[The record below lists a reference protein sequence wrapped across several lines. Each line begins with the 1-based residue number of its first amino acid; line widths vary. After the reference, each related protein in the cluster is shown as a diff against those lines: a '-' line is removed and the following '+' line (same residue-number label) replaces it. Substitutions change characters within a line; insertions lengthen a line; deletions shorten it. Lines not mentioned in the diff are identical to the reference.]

1 MLALLFAPFVVGV
14 PSMPRMTGSIATP
27 RTGTAFLVDGSRD
40 WLRAYDWTTTS
51 LGGPETWSSSLRLL
65 ADLVLQS
72 DYPMALLWGSE
83 HILLY
88 NDAFSAIVGPDDH
101 PRAFGRAVQETLPD
115 LWESIAPSLDP
126 GGLLDPPRHRGESD
140 TSSSIRQNPAR
151 DRTST
156 SRRARFVTTMGRS
169 AACCWPAQM

>member
-1 MLALLFAPFVVGV
+1 MRLSVLPSRTIGTRGVSLSAMLALLFAPFVVGV
-14 PSMPRMTGSIATP
+14 PSMPRRTASIATP

-72 DYPMALLWGSE
+72 GHPMALLWGSE

-101 PRAFGRAVQETLPD
+101 PRAFGRAVQEALPD
-115 LWESIAPSLDP
+115 LWERIAPSLDLGLAGPAAPP
-126 GGLLDPPRHRGESD
+126 GGERHVLIDPTGSGEGPYFDLL
-140 TSSSIRQNPAR
+140 
-151 DRTST
+151 
-156 SRRARFVTTMGRS
+156 
-169 AACCWPAQM
+169 